1 MNLMVTAREV
11 WRRAQRKYRALHG
24 IVNLD
29 RRIKVGRFTYGV
41 GEQTAL
47 LFRDDDRVEIGSY
60 CSFAFGVLIVASG
73 EHFYKRVANFPFRAA
88 WLGDGDADTHRKG
101 PVRIGNDVWV
111 GANATILS
119 GVTIGDGAVVAA
131 GAVVV
136 DDVPPY
142 AIVGGVPAKF
152 IKFRFSPDVVAHL
165 LAIRWWDWPEVEVRA
180 RLDLFY
186 ADVEMFIA
194 SAPLS
199 VRDRTS

>member
-11 WRRAQRKYRALHG
+11 LRRAQRKYRALNG

-47 LFRDDDRVEIGSY
+47 LFRDDDLVEIGSY
-60 CSFAFGVLIVASG
+60 CSFAFGVVIVASG
-73 EHFYKRVANFPFRAA
+73 EHFYERVANFPFRAA
-88 WLGDGDADTHRKG
+88 WLGDSDADTHRKG

-111 GANATILS
+111 GAKATILS

-142 AIVGGVPAKF
+142 AIVGGVPARVL
-152 IKFRFSPDVVAHL
+152 KFRFSPDVVAQL

-180 RLDLFY
+180 HMDLFY

-194 SAPLS
+194 RAPLS
-199 VRDRTS
+199 VRDRTP